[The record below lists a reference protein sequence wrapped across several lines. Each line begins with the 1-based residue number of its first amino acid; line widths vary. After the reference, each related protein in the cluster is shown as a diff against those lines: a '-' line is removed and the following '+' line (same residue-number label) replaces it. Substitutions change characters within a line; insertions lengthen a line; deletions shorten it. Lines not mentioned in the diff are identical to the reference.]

1 MYACALT
8 DIGKRRRLNQ
18 DYLFCSEKPVGN
30 LPSLFAVADGMGG
43 HQAGDYASREGIKIL
58 LQLIEANTSRDPSVI
73 LKGCVEKMNR
83 VLWRRSREDVS
94 LAGMGTTLVAAVI
107 GQELMTVV
115 NVGDSR
121 LYVIGREIHQVTK
134 DHSLVEELVAQGRLA
149 RGSAEYA
156 AKKNVITRAVGVDE
170 QVTPD
175 FYEVKL
181 LEGET
186 VLLCSDGL
194 TNMVTDSEIYAIVH
208 RGLPLEERAQALVE
222 AANLSGG
229 RDNITVILI
238 ER

>member
-134 DHSLVEELVAQGRLA
+134 DHSLVEELVAQR
-149 RGSAEYA
+149 R
-156 AKKNVITRAVGVDE
+156 KT
-170 QVTPD
+170 
-175 FYEVKL
+175 
-181 LEGET
+181 
-186 VLLCSDGL
+186 
-194 TNMVTDSEIYAIVH
+194 
-208 RGLPLEERAQALVE
+208 
-222 AANLSGG
+222 
-229 RDNITVILI
+229 
-238 ER
+238 